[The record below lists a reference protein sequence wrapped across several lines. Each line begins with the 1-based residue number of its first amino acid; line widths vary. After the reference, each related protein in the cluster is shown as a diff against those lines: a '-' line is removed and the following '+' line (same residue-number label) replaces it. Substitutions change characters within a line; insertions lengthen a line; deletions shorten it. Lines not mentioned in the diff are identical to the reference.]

1 MRRRRLN
8 AAASRYY
15 RSRFVS
21 KASHHAFINSNGT
34 VAQTLTANLNQ
45 LITINNNFGSFCF
58 GPSLLI
64 SLLNN
69 TLKCQPHH
77 IGLYNFVILGLVFLW
92 RGYLG
97 ILVIALGSIGI

>member
-34 VAQTLTANLNQ
+34 VAQNKNA
-45 LITINNNFGSFCF
+45 
-58 GPSLLI
+58 
-64 SLLNN
+64 
-69 TLKCQPHH
+69 
-77 IGLYNFVILGLVFLW
+77 IGASCEWLRKENALAQRRFRHLAGAPG
-92 RGYLG
+92 RGCRSQASAG
-97 ILVIALGSIGI
+97 KAGDEVRRDRSD